1 MTFRELAAR
10 PRFAAR
16 LTSVSLD
23 RVWLA
28 TLTIGMA
35 ILLIN
40 PPQALGSGVFVA
52 ESWLIVAPFVV
63 VSSLLSASVA
73 ATGLDRRLSA
83 VLKRN
88 VVKATLLAAVFG
100 ALSPFCS
107 VSVIPIAAAM
117 LAAGVPL
124 APVMAFWVGSPLID
138 PEMFVLTAGV
148 IDLPFA
154 GARATTA
161 IMSGLL
167 AGFATLAFQR
177 LSFIKNPMRDNIPFD
192 DLGSVYGSTHGACCG
207 DAPVD
212 WAFWRDKERRASLW
226 RQAWS
231 IGLFMTKWL
240 TLAFVLESL
249 LLAWVPADQAAALL
263 GGDQWWVI
271 PASAAIGMP
280 TYLNGYAAIPTI
292 DGLLQLGMAPGAA
305 LAFMIAGEVTSL
317 PTAMSVFVIVRRK
330 TFFWYLAL
338 GAICAISMGYLYRL
352 WLTLV

>member
-1 MTFRELAAR
+1 MIREAAGRIGLAGGLAKI
-10 PRFAAR
+10 P
-16 LTSVSLD
+16 VD

-28 TLTIGMA
+28 TFVLLTGVVA
-35 ILLIN
+35 FSPAQGWVSLGFLL
-40 PPQALGSGVFVA
+40 
-52 ESWLIVAPFVV
+52 ESWLLVAPFVV

-107 VSVIPIAAAM
+107 VSVIPIAAAL

-138 PEMFVLTAGV
+138 PEMFVLTVGV

-154 GARATTA
+154 SARTVTA
-161 IMSGLL
+161 ILSGLF
-167 AGFATLAFQR
+167 AGFATLAVAK
-177 LSFIKNPMRDNIPFD
+177 LSFIAKPLRDDVPFD
-192 DLGSVYGSTHGACCG
+192 KLGSVYGSCG
-207 DAPVD
+207 HAGDADAPVD
-212 WAFWRDKERRASLW
+212 WAFWRDRARLI
-226 RQAWS
+226 RLRDQAWS
-231 IGLFMTKWL
+231 IARFMIKWL
-240 TLAFVLESL
+240 TLAFIIESL
-249 LLAWVPADQAAALL
+249 LIAWVPAADVAATL
-263 GGDQWWVI
+263 GGDEWWVI
-271 PASAAIGMP
+271 PMSAAVGMP

-292 DGLLQLGMAPGAA
+292 NGLLELGMEPGAA

-317 PTAMSVFVIVRRK
+317 PTAMSVFVIVKRR

-338 GAICAISMGYLYRL
+338 GAMAAVAMGYLYRF
-352 WLTLV
+352 WLAVM

>member
-1 MTFRELAAR
+1 MRQNDAAAGLGARLAAV
-10 PRFAAR
+10 P
-16 LTSVSLD
+16 VD

-28 TLTIGMA
+28 SVLVVIAVAAVSPLQGLATTEF
-35 ILLIN
+35 LL
-40 PPQALGSGVFVA
+40 
-52 ESWLIVAPFVV
+52 ESWIVVAPFVV
-63 VSSLLSASVA
+63 LSSLLSAGVA

-88 VVKATLLAAVFG
+88 VVTATLLAAVFG

-107 VSVIPIAAAM
+107 VSVIPIAAAL

-154 GARATTA
+154 LARTVTA
-161 IMSGLL
+161 VMSGLF

-177 LSFIKNPMRDNIPFD
+177 LSFVAKPLRDNIPFER
-192 DLGSVYGSTHGACCG
+192 LGSVYGSCRSDD
-207 DAPVD
+207 DAAVD
-212 WAFWRDKERRASLW
+212 WAFWRDPGRRAALW
-226 RQAWS
+226 RQAWA

-240 TLAFVLESL
+240 TLAFIVESL
-249 LLAWVPADQAAALL
+249 LIAWIPAEQVATLL
-263 GGDQWWVI
+263 GGDGWWVI
-271 PASAAIGMP
+271 PASAAVGMP

-292 DGLLQLGMAPGAA
+292 DGLLKLGMEPGAA

-317 PTAMSVFVIVRRK
+317 PTAMSVFVIVRRG
-330 TFFWYLAL
+330 TFAWYLAL
-338 GAICAISMGYLYRL
+338 GAIAAIAMGYLYRL
-352 WLTLV
+352 WLSLM